1 METASFHG
9 SKQDLELVTHSSVFK
24 KEMNYE
30 RMRGLCFDRFLFH
43 GMLLD
48 TPNAIERRQSTHGPF
63 SLRTAAR
70 KHKCTIYQPKGTR
83 GHLEEV
89 VGSAARHHWLAGAWA
104 RIELEAR
111 RLVSNM

>member
-70 KHKCTIYQPKGTR
+70 KHKCTIYQPQRHPPSSR
-83 GHLEEV
+83 GSSRECGETPL
-89 VGSAARHHWLAGAWA
+89 
-104 RIELEAR
+104 AR
-111 RLVSNM
+111 RRVGKDRIGG

>member
-1 METASFHG
+1 METASLHG
-9 SKQDLELVTHSSVFK
+9 SKQDVELVTHSSVFK

-30 RMRGLCFDRFLFH
+30 RMRGLCFDRSFSWH
-43 GMLLD
+43 ALD

-70 KHKCTIYQPKGTR
+70 KHKCTIYQPKGTQD
-83 GHLEEV
+83 HLEEV
-89 VGSAARHHWLAGAWA
+89 VGGAARHHRLAGAWA

-111 RLVSNM
+111 RLVSKM